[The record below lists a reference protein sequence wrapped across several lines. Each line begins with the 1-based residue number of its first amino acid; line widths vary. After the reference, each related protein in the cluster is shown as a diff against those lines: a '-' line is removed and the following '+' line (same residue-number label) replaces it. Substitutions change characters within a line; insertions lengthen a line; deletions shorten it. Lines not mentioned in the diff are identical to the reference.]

1 MINVIIIIL
10 YIKIDDV
17 HNNSYLVGGRGRGK
31 WSWSGTETKSKK
43 RFQRYVRVDLVF
55 PFISF
60 CRYWLIFV
68 WQLQRINSS
77 PSLSLSLSLSLSIF
91 QNLSLHFPLSL
102 LLFLTHSLAHPLF
115 FFSLVGQRR
124 RRDGPTSDQ
133 IDEVTAMFGEDY
145 GDFDEDDEEEEG

>member
-1 MINVIIIIL
+1 MINVIVIIL

-60 CRYWLIFV
+60 CRY
-68 WQLQRINSS
+68 
-77 PSLSLSLSLSLSIF
+77 
-91 QNLSLHFPLSL
+91 
-102 LLFLTHSLAHPLF
+102 
-115 FFSLVGQRR
+115 
-124 RRDGPTSDQ
+124 
-133 IDEVTAMFGEDY
+133 
-145 GDFDEDDEEEEG
+145 